1 MNARTLVSL
10 AAGLALVLSAC
21 VFEDEPLDDAAPSDT
36 GAIAAADVPDTIIGA
51 QIAEVEAFWLEV
63 GDSVGLAYETV
74 DPSRIVARS
83 ALEDG
88 TVDDT
93 CSFNGDAEALN
104 PDDVIDNAFVTP
116 CDEGITVV
124 YDDIDYVPT
133 LDRKYGGAGPAML
146 FAHEWGHVI
155 QFQLGLFDQDGLTA
169 EQQADCWSGAYARW
183 AEDNGIEPFTDASA
197 LDLAIISTLE
207 TRDEIGVDPTIE
219 DSHGNGFDRVR
230 ATQEGYERGA
240 AFCNDYTSD
249 NLPIT
254 QIGFI
259 DDEDADAAGN
269 LPFDEANELLGE
281 EVTAFFESLTDESLD
296 EFVDEPSLEELEE
309 LYDEIGDNAVG
320 TAYALRYAEAL
331 QAAEGID
338 IDTTDAALQRACLTG
353 AWLNDVL
360 NADEPAAG
368 QLSPFDLDES
378 IQTFST
384 SDDLLRNPGLVFDT
398 IDNLRIGTIDGLDEC
413 GL

>member
-1 MNARTLVSL
+1 MSKTLTLL
-10 AAGLALVLSAC
+10 AAALTLALAAC
-21 VFEDEPLDDAAPSDT
+21 GLD
-36 GAIAAADVPDTIIGA
+36 
-51 QIAEVEAFWLEV
+51 EVEHAVVDDGAGAPDLAEIEGIVGAHVQAVETYWLEV
-63 GDSVGLAYETV
+63 SGSVDLGYVPIPAE
-74 DPSRIVARS
+74 RIIARS
-83 ALEDG
+83 QLEDG
-88 TVDDT
+88 SVDGL
-93 CSFNGDAEALN
+93 CSFNGDEEFLN

-183 AEDNGIEPFTDASA
+183 AGDNGIEPFTDASA